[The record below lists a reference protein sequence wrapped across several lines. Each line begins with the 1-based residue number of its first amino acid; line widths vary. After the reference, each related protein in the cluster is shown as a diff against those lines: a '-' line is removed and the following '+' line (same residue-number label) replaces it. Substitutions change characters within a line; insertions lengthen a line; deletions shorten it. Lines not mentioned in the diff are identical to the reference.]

1 MPETQGLAYP
11 LRLSPDGN
19 LETQT
24 GLQSIEEQIRSVLE
38 TKPYERV
45 YRADY
50 GFDGKI
56 FDLVE
61 PNAIHARIINAI
73 KSQVPG
79 VRNIRVIGDTR
90 LIEDGTY
97 HVTILYDADGIS
109 DTRPLEIDL
118 QSG

>member
-1 MPETQGLAYP
+1 MPQSQCLAYP
-11 LRLSPDGN
+11 LRIGPNGN

-24 GLQSIEEQIRSVLE
+24 GIRLIEEQIRSVLE
-38 TKPYERV
+38 TKPFERV

-73 KSQVPG
+73 KSQVAG
-79 VRNIRVIGDTR
+79 VRNIRVVGDNR
-90 LIEDGTY
+90 LAEDGTY
-97 HVTILYDADGIS
+97 HVTILYDADGVS
-109 DTRPLEIDL
+109 DTTPLEIDL
-118 QSG
+118 QPN